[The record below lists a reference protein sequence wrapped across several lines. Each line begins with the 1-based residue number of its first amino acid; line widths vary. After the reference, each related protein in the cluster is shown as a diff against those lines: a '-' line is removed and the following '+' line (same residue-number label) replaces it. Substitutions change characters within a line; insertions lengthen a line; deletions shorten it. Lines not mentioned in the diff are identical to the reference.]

1 MAGAYR
7 QFVTACFVP
16 MIYGWSERR
25 FASELG
31 GCLTTPLE
39 VKALLKADQA

>member
-7 QFVTACFVP
+7 HFVT
-16 MIYGWSERR
+16 
-25 FASELG
+25 ASELG
-31 GCLTTPLE
+31 GCFATPLE